1 MMLRSVRNA
10 SVSFAFAVAM
20 DKVHE
25 GGEAQDDALLD
36 KELMD
41 CSIGHVTSG
50 THILDGFPMSFE
62 LALLVLTLFL
72 VLRWSPR
79 LSSFADVVGCFGCC

>member
-1 MMLRSVRNA
+1 MMLRSVRSA

-20 DKVHE
+20 DEVHE
-25 GGEAQDDALLD
+25 GGEAQDDALFD
-36 KELMD
+36 KELVD

-50 THILDGFPMSFE
+50 THILDGFPMSFKF
-62 LALLVLTLFL
+62 ALLVLEFFL

-79 LSSFADVVGCFGCC
+79 LRSFADIVGGFGCC